1 MNGVS
6 LKGKKVVLAASRKLE
21 EMSLLVEKQG
31 GVPVV
36 RSLQGTVFLAEK
48 EVEPGL
54 REVITEGADVFIF
67 TTGIG
72 LDTLVNISEK
82 IGVKNQFLQTIE
94 NADVA
99 ARGYKTVA
107 ALKKIGIHPMAV
119 DEDGTTAGLI
129 RALNNYEFEGK
140 KVVVQ
145 LHGDLAPKL
154 IEFLQNQGAIV
165 EQILPYRHIAPNE
178 ETVETLCKEIIARE
192 VQAVCFTTAIQVR
205 SLFNFAKRNNF
216 KEGIDRAFQ
225 QDALAVAV
233 GKVTAEALREEGIVN
248 YIAPERERMGAMIIE
263 LSQHFKEGKYE
274 RSNT

>member
-1 MNGVS
+1 MNCVS

-36 RSLQGTVFLAEK
+36 RSLQGTVLLAGD
-48 EVEPGL
+48 EVELGL
-54 REVITEGADVFIF
+54 RKLITEGADVFIF

-72 LDTLVNISEK
+72 FDTLVNISEK
-82 IGVKNQFLQTIE
+82 LGVKNQFLQTIE
-94 NADVA
+94 KSDVA

-107 ALKKIGIHPMAV
+107 ALKKIGVNPLAV

-129 RALNNYEFEGK
+129 RALNDYDFEGK

-145 LHGDLAPKL
+145 LHGDRVPKL
-154 IEFLQNQGAIV
+154 IEFLQCKGAIV
-165 EQILPYRHIAPNE
+165 EQILPYQHIAPNT
-178 ETVETLCKEIIARE
+178 ETVEMLCKEIIALE

-205 SLFNFAKRNNF
+205 SLFDFAKRNNF

-225 QDALAVAV
+225 QDVLAVAV
-233 GKVTAEALREEGIVN
+233 GKVTAEALREEGVVN
-248 YIAPERERMGAMIIE
+248 YIAPQLERMGAMIIE

>member
-1 MNGVS
+1 MNCVS

-31 GVPVV
+31 GAPVV

-48 EVEPGL
+48 EVELPL
-54 REVITEGADVFIF
+54 RKVITEGVDVFIF
-67 TTGIG
+67 TTGVG
-72 LDTLVNISEK
+72 LDTLVNISKK
-82 IGVKNQFLQTIE
+82 IGVENQFLQTIE

-107 ALKKIGIHPMAV
+107 ALKKIGINPIAV

-129 RALNNYEFEGK
+129 RALNDYDFEGK

-145 LHGDLAPKL
+145 LHGDRAPKL
-154 IEFLQNQGAIV
+154 IGFLQCKGAIV
-165 EQILPYRHIAPNE
+165 EQILPYQHIAPNE
-178 ETVETLCKEIIARE
+178 ETVEMLCKEIIARE

-205 SLFNFAKRNNF
+205 SLFDFAKRNNY
-216 KEGIDRAFQ
+216 KERIDRAFQ
-225 QDALAVAV
+225 QDVLAVAV
-233 GKVTAEALREEGIVN
+233 GKVTAEALREEGVVN
-248 YIAPERERMGAMIIE
+248 CIAPQRERMGAMIIE